1 MRSKCRCSHVLQFTF
16 RRAVSCVL
24 HRPPSQVIH
33 CRVLFSQK
41 LQHRSARLGK
51 HSTMV
56 WFTSHHGVSTSNPS
70 SRRRYLCSSTYPL
83 AQVIGA
89 LHLKL
94 RPLESKGSHWGSDI
108 AVHSVAEPC
117 RRAQIQRR
125 IQPASQPYASQG
137 LAVNLTSQRSKQPLM
152 ILPQVHLRK
161 PCYDFYFL

>member
-1 MRSKCRCSHVLQFTF
+1 M
-16 RRAVSCVL
+16 
-24 HRPPSQVIH
+24 
-33 CRVLFSQK
+33 
-41 LQHRSARLGK
+41 GK

-108 AVHSVAEPC
+108 AVHSVADQHRQALVQ
-117 RRAQIQRR
+117 RRARPVNKPRTTQGFSSKLDFAKKQATVNDPSAGSPTETLLRLLLPLNAQVWESSRATLENESSKGPVQI
-125 IQPASQPYASQG
+125 P
-137 LAVNLTSQRSKQPLM
+137 
-152 ILPQVHLRK
+152 H
-161 PCYDFYFL
+161 